1 MIKENQKAP
10 DFELKDAEGKKH
22 KLSDYKGK
30 VVLYFYPKDDTPGCT
45 KQACDLRDNLSKLK
59 KVTVLGVSTDDEK
72 SHEKFIKKYNLN
84 FTLLA
89 DVDKKVSTR
98 YGVYGEKNFM
108 GKKYMGITRSTFI
121 IENGKIKKVLYK
133 VDPKKHISQ
142 LIEII

>member
-72 SHEKFIKKYNLN
+72 SHEKLTKK
-84 FTLLA
+84 
-89 DVDKKVSTR
+89 KK
-98 YGVYGEKNFM
+98 
-108 GKKYMGITRSTFI
+108 KKLKKKKKKKKKFYK
-121 IENGKIKKVLYK
+121 KIKQKKTNGEGKEISLVIFLK
-133 VDPKKHISQ
+133 QAPLPK
-142 LIEII
+142 

>member
-72 SHEKFIKKYNLN
+72 SHEKFTKKYNLN

-98 YGVYGEKNFM
+98 YGAYGEKSFL

-133 VDPKKHISQ
+133 VDPKKHIEQVMES
-142 LIEII
+142 L